1 MSIFQVYLYNL
12 KHSTMTILS
21 KGEKAPEFA
30 GFNQSGE
37 KITLSGFKGKKL
49 ILYFYPKDNTPGCAA
64 ESCNLS
70 DNYQFW
76 LSKGY
81 EVVGVSPDSVVSH
94 KKFAD
99 KFQFGFNLIADPET
113 EILKA
118 YGVWGEKNMYGRK
131 YMGVLRTTF
140 VINEEGIIVEI
151 FEKVDTKNHTD
162 QLTKALYIK

>member
-1 MSIFQVYLYNL
+1 
-12 KHSTMTILS
+12 MTILI
-21 KGEKAPEFA
+21 KGDKAPEFE
-30 GFNQSGE
+30 GLNQLGE
-37 KITLSGFKGKKL
+37 KISLKGFSGKKL
-49 ILYFYPKDNTPGCAA
+49 ILYFYPKDNTPGCTA

-81 EVVGVSPDSVVSH
+81 EVVGVSPDSVTSH

-99 KFQFGFNLIADPET
+99 KFQFRFNLISDPET

-118 YGVWGEKNMYGRK
+118 YGVWGEKNMYGKK

-140 VINEEGIIVEI
+140 VINEKGIIEQIFNKVE
-151 FEKVDTKNHTD
+151 TKNHTE
-162 QLTKALYIK
+162 QLTNALNIK